1 MKNYSIVIMLIVMI
15 VSCIGLCG
23 CGRHNNGNSS
33 ADDNTNDIPPTTY
46 TTLLDKNDYVQ
57 IVL

>member
-1 MKNYSIVIMLIVMI
+1 MTKYSIAIMLMVMI

-23 CGRHNNGNSS
+23 CGRHNNGS
-33 ADDNTNDIPPTTY
+33 ADDDINDTPPTTY
-46 TTLLDKNDYVQ
+46 ATLLDKNDYVQ

>member
-1 MKNYSIVIMLIVMI
+1 MKKYSIAIMLMVMI

-23 CGRHNNGNSS
+23 CGRYNNGNGS

>member
-1 MKNYSIVIMLIVMI
+1 MTKYSIAIMLMVMI

-23 CGRHNNGNSS
+23 CGRHNNGY
-33 ADDNTNDIPPTTY
+33 ADDDTNNTPPTTY